1 MVGDTVLA
9 TSDGDLITEDT
20 ALVVVTWATN
30 FGGLV
35 EKFYLS
41 YLTLVKY
48 FRFENTWIQNKRVL
62 SQIIVYFCLSI

>member
-9 TSDGDLITEDT
+9 TSDGGLITEDT

-30 FGGLV
+30 FSGLV

-48 FRFENTWIQNKRVL
+48 FRFENIWIQTNEFYHK
-62 SQIIVYFCLSI
+62 SEFTFA